1 MIFMPLETVYVV
13 ATANNISSVPPEFFR
28 KGRFDELF
36 LVELPDDER
45 RT

>member
-1 MIFMPLETVYVV
+1 MYVV

-36 LVELPDDER
+36 LVELPDDEER
-45 RT
+45 